1 MSAGSLYCPKC
12 ATPVAHGIPAC
23 PSCGVPFV
31 QQVAA
36 QPVYQEQQVYQQQ
49 PVYQQPQQVYQQEP
63 AAHLSEANNKKI
75 AAGLCAILL
84 GGLGIHKFILGY
96 NAAGWVYLGI
106 FIAGLMTSCIL
117 PFIIISAPVMGIIS
131 LIEGIMYLTKT
142 DEEFYYTY
150 IANRREWF

>member
-12 ATPVAHGIPAC
+12 AALVPPGTKAC

-31 QQVAA
+31 QQAVPPTSGQAG
-36 QPVYQEQQVYQQQ
+36 YQQQ
-49 PVYQQPQQVYQQEP
+49 PVP
-63 AAHLSEANNKKI
+63 HLSEANNKKI

-84 GGLGIHKFILGY
+84 GGLGVHKFILGY
-96 NAAGWVYLGI
+96 NGAGWVYLGLLI
-106 FIAGLMTSCIL
+106 GGVMTSCFL
-117 PFIIISAPVMGIIS
+117 PFIIISAPVMGAIS

-142 DEEFYYTY
+142 DEEFYHTY